1 MPFYLL
7 FWNSHIWKTFSF
19 QVAGN
24 EAFQAGKHQEA
35 VEHYSAALACNSE
48 SRPFTAICFSNRAAA
63 FQALGQITDAIAD
76 CSIAIALDP
85 SYPKVGCLLILE
97 TILIILKSFSIGI
110 EFDLKLGLTSSCI
123 LSVTYVGLFVLSG
136 YYRLFALA
144 LYELCLDPRTL
155 NIFLHL
161 FGLW

>member
-19 QVAGN
+19 QAAGN
-24 EAFQAGKHQEA
+24 EAFQLGKHQEA

-63 FQALGQITDAIAD
+63 YQALGQITDAIAD

-85 SYPKVGCLLILE
+85 SYSKVGCSLLLE
-97 TILIILKSFSIGI
+97 TILIILKSFSISI
-110 EFDLKLGLTSSCI
+110 EFDLKLGSTSSCI
-123 LSVTYVGLFVLSG
+123 LFTYVGLSVLSG
-136 YYRLFALA
+136 CYRLSALA
-144 LYELCLDPRTL
+144 LYELCSVPRTL
-155 NIFLHL
+155 NIFLQL